1 MMIKKGG
8 GGTKKIITDVYD
20 YKGEDRETLS
30 MCCRARLNACLKRK
44 SRLPC
49 LQSTRHRE
57 SNVRINKEKG
67 ESLCTPPILT
77 IQVGVVYCAVCVPS
91 ARWEE
96 VHKAIIDANPR
107 FRTDADKVPQGGGGG
122 RWDAVRKK
130 NTTGNNTE
138 RNNKQTNDVA

>member
-1 MMIKKGG
+1 MTCHYEPAVPRNKIKNGEWCKTKPDRMMIKKGG

-91 ARWEE
+91 AR
-96 VHKAIIDANPR
+96 
-107 FRTDADKVPQGGGGG
+107 
-122 RWDAVRKK
+122 
-130 NTTGNNTE
+130 
-138 RNNKQTNDVA
+138 